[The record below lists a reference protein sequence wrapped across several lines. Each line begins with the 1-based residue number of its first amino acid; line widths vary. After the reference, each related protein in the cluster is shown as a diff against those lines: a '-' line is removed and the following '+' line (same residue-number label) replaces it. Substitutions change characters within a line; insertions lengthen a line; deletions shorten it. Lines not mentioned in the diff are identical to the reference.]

1 MQSYKMKLTEFLGN
15 LFSFIR
21 KLIFSVLS
29 VGSIPTHISFIMDG
43 NRRYARKHRLSEGAG
58 HRVGF
63 FALMSMLK
71 YCYELKVKYVS
82 VFAFGAENLN
92 RSPKEVQYLMALMEE
107 KIGEILKEESLMNKL
122 GIRIQFIGNLKLLK
136 DTTRAAAER
145 AMAATAKNKN
155 FVVLV
160 CAGYSSVTEIMNA
173 VQKSYEDKRRK
184 LQKLDSCGTGTDQS
198 RVDFDES
205 DPEFEISLSDL
216 ERNMRMAAYPE
227 PDILVRTSGATRLSN
242 FLLWQST
249 QTYLYSPAALW
260 PEISLWHL
268 IWMVLHFQRVP
279 HISEKKK
286 KQATLNHNGSH
297 ILEEKSATLNHN
309 GLHHH

>member
-122 GIRIQFIGNLKLLK
+122 GIRIQ
-136 DTTRAAAER
+136 AAAER

-198 RVDFDES
+198 RVDFDEK
-205 DPEFEISLSDL
+205 
-216 ERNMRMAAYPE
+216 NMRMAAYPE